1 MTPPVGGQDMFC
13 FSNSLSTEVILVTV
27 VKFPYDPTLTIVSI
41 ILHRMEYT
49 VTKRTFLITGASKGI
64 GRALSERLAR
74 DGHEVIGLARRADDA
89 HFPGKLRSVDL
100 TDPVATDAILRELV
114 SEYSFDGVV
123 NNVGFVRLA
132 PLGEITLDQL
142 ATSFSSN
149 LNPAVQAVQALLPQ
163 MREKGWGR
171 VVNVSSLVA
180 LGVAQRS
187 AYAAAKGAMNSLTR
201 TWGLELAATGI
212 TVNSVAPGPVETE
225 LFRENTPAGS
235 DAEQRFLSL
244 VPMRR
249 LGKPAELAASIAFL
263 MSEEAGYI
271 TGQTLYVDGG
281 ASIGRSSV

>member
-13 FSNSLSTEVILVTV
+13 FSNSLSTEVILITA